1 MRCEVVAIGT
11 ELLLGQIVDTNSSW
25 IGEQLAIAGI
35 DSLFQTKVG
44 DNLDRMVDTLELALS
59 RSDAVIC
66 CGGLGPTQDDI
77 TRAAIARVMGVDLEL
92 DDEVAARIEA
102 MFTSRGRRMPMNN
115 LVQAEVPVGA
125 TAIRDPQPGTAPG
138 LICPVTRDGREL
150 VIYAVPGVPREMQE
164 MVTKAIVPDLQ
175 RRSGDTATIFSRT
188 LRTWGES
195 ESGLAERLA
204 GRIAALDD
212 TGACTLAYNASGI
225 EGIKLRLTAKGV
237 DEAAAAALVAEEER
251 EIRSVLGDLVFG
263 VDDETIEASVLK
275 LLRARGLTLGLAESL
290 TGGMM
295 GSRVADVPGA
305 SDVFRGSIVSYAS
318 DVKFDV
324 LGVPAGPVVSL
335 DAAAAMAAGA
345 RRVLGADVGIG
356 VTGVAG
362 PDEQEGHPVGTVFI
376 ALDLGPTGGDVGPE
390 AFHVPL
396 FGDRLQIRQFT
407 VITAMNALRL
417 KLLASA
423 EGPDPFGSSEPG

>member
-1 MRCEVVAIGT
+1 
-11 ELLLGQIVDTNSSW
+11 
-25 IGEQLAIAGI
+25 
-35 DSLFQTKVG
+35 
-44 DNLDRMVDTLELALS
+44 
-59 RSDAVIC
+59 
-66 CGGLGPTQDDI
+66 
-77 TRAAIARVMGVDLEL
+77 VMGVDLEL
-92 DDEVAARIEA
+92 DDEVAARIEL

-115 LVQAEVPVGA
+115 LRQAEVPVGA

-138 LICPVTRDGREL
+138 LICPVTWNGEEKVL
-150 VIYAVPGVPREMQE
+150 YAVPGVPREMQE
-164 MVTKAIVPDLQ
+164 LVLKAILPDLQ
-175 RRSGDTATIFSRT
+175 QRAGETSTIFSRT

-204 GRIAALDD
+204 GRIAVLD
-212 TGACTLAYNASGI
+212 GSGSATLAYNASGI

-237 DEAAAAALVAEEER
+237 DEAAAEALVAEEER
-251 EIRSVLGDLVFG
+251 EIRAILGDLVFG

-275 LLRARGLTLGLAESL
+275 ELRAAGERLGLGRPLSLGLAESL

-295 GSRVADVPGA
+295 GSRIADVPGA

-318 DVKFDV
+318 DVKFNV
-324 LGVPAGPVVSL
+324 LAVPKGPVVSL
-335 DAAAAMAAGA
+335 EAASAMAAGA
-345 RRVLGADVGIG
+345 RRVLGADVGVA

-362 PDEQEGHPVGTVFI
+362 PDEQEGHPVGTVFVAI
-376 ALDLGPTGGDVGPE
+376 DLGPLSGESGPE

-417 KLLASA
+417 KLLGSRRD
-423 EGPDPFGSSEPG
+423 PDPFGSEG

>member
-25 IGEQLAIAGI
+25 IGEQLALVGI

-44 DNLDRMVDTLELALS
+44 DNLDRMVQTLELALS

-77 TRAAIARVMGVDLEL
+77 TRDAIAQVMGVDLEL
-92 DDEVAARIEA
+92 DDEVAARIEL

-115 LVQAEVPVGA
+115 LRQAEVPVGA

-138 LICPVTRDGREL
+138 LICPLTVNGEEKVL
-150 VIYAVPGVPREMQE
+150 YAVPGVPREMKVLLE
-164 MVTKAIVPDLQ
+164 GAILPDLQ
-175 RRSGDTATIFSRT
+175 RRAGKVATIVSRT

-204 GRIAALDD
+204 GRVAVLDG
-212 TGACTLAYNASGI
+212 TGNPTLAYLASGI
-225 EGIKLRLTAKGV
+225 EGIKIRLTAKG
-237 DEAAAAALVAEEER
+237 DDTASAEALLVEEEHEVR
-251 EIRSVLGDLVFG
+251 AILGDIVFG
-263 VDDETIEASVLK
+263 IDDETIEASVLK
-275 LLRARGLTLGLAESL
+275 ELRARGLTLGLAESL

-295 GSRVADVPGA
+295 GSRIADVPGA
-305 SDVFRGSIVSYAS
+305 SDVFRGSIVAYAS
-318 DVKFDV
+318 QVKFDV
-324 LGVPAGPVVSL
+324 LDVPEGPVVSL

-345 RRVLGADVGIG
+345 REVLGADIGIG

-362 PDEQEGHPVGTVFI
+362 PDPQEGHPPGTVFI
-376 ALDLGPTGGDVGPE
+376 GIDLGPFGGEAGPE
-390 AFHVPL
+390 AFEVPL

-417 KLLASA
+417 KLLASPRD
-423 EGPDPFGSSEPG
+423 PDPFGSEG

>member
-1 MRCEVVAIGT
+1 MRCDVVAIGT

-25 IGEQLAIAGI
+25 IGEHLALAGI

-44 DNLDRMVDTLELALS
+44 DNLDRIVAAIEQALE

-77 TRAAIARVMGVDLEL
+77 TREAIARVMGVDLEL

-115 LVQAEVPVGA
+115 LRQAEVPVGA
-125 TAIRDPQPGTAPG
+125 TAISDPQPGTAPG
-138 LICPVTRDGREL
+138 LICPIGDPSTGKV
-150 VIYAVPGVPREMQE
+150 VYAVPGVPREMR
-164 MVTKAIVPDLQ
+164 AIVAEAIIPDLQ
-175 RRSGDTATIFSRT
+175 RRAGTTSTIVSRT

-204 GRIAALDD
+204 GRVAVLDG
-212 TGACTLAYNASGI
+212 TGNPTLAYLASGI
-225 EGIKLRLTAKGV
+225 EGIKIRLTAKG
-237 DEAAAAALVAEEER
+237 ETAAQAEALVAAEEAEVR
-251 EIRSVLGDLVFG
+251 AVLGDLVFG
-263 VDDETIEASVLK
+263 VDDETIEASVLS
-275 LLRARGLTLGLAESL
+275 LLRGRGLTLGLAESL

-295 GSRVADVPGA
+295 GSRVCDVAGA

-324 LGVPAGPVVSL
+324 LGVPEGPVVS
-335 DAAAAMAAGA
+335 AAAASAMAAGA
-345 RRVLGADVGIG
+345 RRVLGADVGLS

-362 PDEQEGHPVGTVFI
+362 PTPQDGFDPGTVFVG
-376 ALDLGPTGGDVGPE
+376 LDLGPLGDGGAPE
-390 AFHVPL
+390 AFEVAL
-396 FGDRLQIRQFT
+396 FGDRLQIRQFA

-417 KLLASA
+417 RLLVADR
-423 EGPDPFGSSEPG
+423 PGSPQ